1 MGEAPGGLLFRTALH
16 FALVT
21 DIPLFLAFLSFRS
34 AVGPSYLK
42 IQTTH
47 RPLGSRNSTP
57 IA

>member
-1 MGEAPGGLLFRTALH
+1 MSEAPGGLLFRTTLH

-21 DIPLFLAFLSFRS
+21 DIPLFPTFLSFRL
-34 AVGPSYLK
+34 AVGPSYIK